1 MLHMKLR
8 YHLTILN
15 RWCKRQ
21 IPLVPQPVLLFFVV
35 LFVVVSCKKELKAPA
50 PAALDAG
57 VLSAS
62 KDTVNIDAANP
73 GSEAVKF
80 SWTAPANSLV
90 AYSLLLSA
98 GNKTDTVRVPQNAS
112 GKAFTNSELNNTAVT
127 KFGLSVGV
135 IAEIKVVAVASVT
148 INSNTATSNQITIKV
163 KPAPTGPPYTKL
175 WIVGDATPNGWDI
188 NNPNKMHV
196 DPLNAFQ
203 FTYNEVLNA
212 GEFKIPV
219 ATGNWSADFFMPPVN
234 HPAISSTEVKLT
246 PGGQP
251 DNKWLIGTPG
261 PYKILLNIS
270 SKPSIKITPFT
281 PYPALWMVGD
291 ATPAGWNI
299 AAPTPMT
306 PTPGNPYE
314 FTYTGALT
322 AGEFKI
328 PTAVG
333 NWSTDYFMPPANGAG
348 IAETNAIFIAGG
360 NPDNKW
366 KITDAGN
373 YKITV
378 NQLTET
384 IAIEKK

>member
-1 MLHMKLR
+1 MKLR
-8 YHLTILN
+8 YIAEMIN
-15 RWCKRQ
+15 RLCWFPVR
-21 IPLVPQPVLLFFVV
+21 PVVLLFCTLLLTVA
-35 LFVVVSCKKELKAPA
+35 CKKELKAPV

-90 AYSLLLSA
+90 AYSLILSA
-98 GNKTDTVRVPQNAS
+98 GSKTDTVRVPQNSS
-112 GKAFTNSELNNTAVT
+112 GKAFTNSELNNTLVT
-127 KFGLSVGV
+127 KFGLPAGV
-135 IAEIKVVAVASVT
+135 LAEVKVMAIASVT
-148 INSNTATSNQITIKV
+148 INTNTASSNQITIKA
-163 KPAPTGPPYTKL
+163 KPAPTGPAYTKL

-188 NNPNKMHV
+188 INPNSMRV

-219 ATGNWSADFFMPPVN
+219 ATGNWNTDFFMPPTN
-234 HPAISSTEVKLT
+234 HPAISSTDVKLT

-251 DNKWLIGTPG
+251 DNKWQIVTTG

-270 SKPSIKITPFT
+270 SKPSIKITSFT
-281 PYPALWMVGD
+281 PYPALWLVGD

-299 AAPTPMT
+299 AAPTPMV

-314 FTYTGALT
+314 FTYTGILN

-328 PTAVG
+328 PTATG
-333 NWSTDYFMPPANGAG
+333 NWSTDYFMPPVNGAG
-348 IAETNAIFIAGG
+348 VTETNAIFIPAG

-366 KITDAGN
+366 KITVAGN
-373 YKITV
+373 YTITI
-378 NQLTET
+378 NQLKET
-384 IAIEKK
+384 IAIVKQ